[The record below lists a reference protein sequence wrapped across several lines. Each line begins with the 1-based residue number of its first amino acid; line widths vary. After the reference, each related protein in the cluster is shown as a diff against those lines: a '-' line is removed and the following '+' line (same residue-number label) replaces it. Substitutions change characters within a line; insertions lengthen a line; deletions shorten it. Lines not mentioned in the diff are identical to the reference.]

1 MLKKLLITACLALPI
16 FSIAHASDVK
26 IPELYSYKITD
37 KNKTFSVSMVTYIGA
52 SMPLQI
58 TNGDKNNIV
67 KKDCVIKENNLVSKG
82 TYSVS
87 NSYEGKEIFVSLS
100 PYLYDKDKNA
110 VQTLLVVSESNT
122 KVDGKPIVVSDTCTI
137 NNSTTTIKSKTLF
150 KRLNLNEKTELKMPD
165 GNDIYVT
172 VEKAN

>member
-1 MLKKLLITACLALPI
+1 MLKKILIAACLSLPM
-16 FSIAHASDVK
+16 SSMLQASNVEV
-26 IPELYSYKITD
+26 PELYSYKITD
-37 KNKTFSVSMVTYIGA
+37 RNKSFSVSMVTYIGNN
-52 SMPLQI
+52 MPLQI
-58 TNGDKNNIV
+58 TDGEKGEII
-67 KKDCVIKENNLVSKG
+67 KKDCVIKENELVSKS
-82 TYSVS
+82 TYSL
-87 NSYEGKEIFVSLS
+87 NNAHEGKGILVSVL

-110 VQTLLVVSESNT
+110 VQTLLVVSETNT
-122 KVDGKPIVVSDTCTI
+122 KVEGKPIVLSETCTI

>member
-1 MLKKLLITACLALPI
+1 MLKKLLIAACLALPV
-16 FSIAHASDVK
+16 FSMAQASDVK
-26 IPELYSYKITD
+26 SPDLYSYKITD
-37 KNKTFSVSMVTYIGA
+37 KNKTFSVSMATYIGA
-52 SMPLQI
+52 SMPIQI
-58 TNGDKNNIV
+58 TDADKNNIV
-67 KKDCVIKENNLVSKG
+67 KKDCVIKENHLVSKS

-87 NSYEGKEIFVSLS
+87 NAYEGKEVLISLS

-122 KVDGKPIVVSDTCTI
+122 KVDGKPITVSETCTI

-150 KRLNLNEKTELKMPD
+150 KRLNLNETTELKMPD

-172 VEKAN
+172 VEKAK